1 MGTNFTFIGR
11 VSGERVTSGVTVEEF
26 DANRIAD

>member
-1 MGTNFTFIGR
+1 MVVTESAINRLMG
-11 VSGERVTSGVTVEEF
+11 VTGGVTVKEF